1 MVLFRNTSIVF
12 FSHANIYMQRGDDS
26 EPDETDSVSDM
37 PVILPRTTASQAKL
51 DHLARARAKKAEL
64 AQQRA
69 EERAKAREE
78 TTALSRGV
86 KAVKDPQ
93 SREVIKNEILKAT
106 ALRPK
111 KQVPVPAPPPAPEPI
126 QKARKQPKVVL
137 EDSEPEVIYV
147 KVPKKKIVVQ
157 QSETETETEPE
168 PVKPKSRRS
177 VAPRRKQPVET
188 DSSDYE
194 SDFPQQPVRKQ
205 ALKPPT
211 AYQPPQF
218 KINF

>member
-1 MVLFRNTSIVF
+1 MTL
-12 FSHANIYMQRGDDS
+12 QRGDDS
-26 EPDETDSVSDM
+26 EPDETDSVSDL
-37 PVILPRTTASQAKL
+37 PVVLPRTTASQAKL
-51 DHLARARAKKAEL
+51 DHLARARARKAEL

-69 EERAKAREE
+69 EERARAREE

-111 KQVPVPAPPPAPEPI
+111 KVAPLSTQNNISEKELKAPPPAPEPI
-126 QKARKQPKVVL
+126 QKTRKQPKVIL

-168 PVKPKSRRS
+168 PVKPKSRRTRR
-177 VAPRRKQPVET
+177 PRQPIET
-188 DSSDYE
+188 ESEYE
-194 SDFPQQPVRKQ
+194 SDYGPPPPKPVMRRQPLQ
-205 ALKPPT
+205 PPT
-211 AYQPPQF
+211 AFPF